1 MKSRSP
7 IAAAVLAA
15 GLALAPFAQAE
26 DLAQT
31 FFVLYDDGSSASQD
45 IAAPA
50 AEQPAPTDS
59 GRELAELRAAIAA
72 DMDHE

>member
-1 MKSRSP
+1 MNSRTL
-7 IAAAVLAA
+7 IAASTLAA

-31 FFVLYDDGSSASQD
+31 FFVLYDDGSAASQET
-45 IAAPA
+45 AAPA
-50 AEQPAPTDS
+50 AEQPGPTDS
-59 GRELAELRAAIAA
+59 GRELAELRAAIAS